1 MKSIVILG
9 GGEAGFYTA
18 LGLEREL
25 HGQART
31 TLVDIRSHMV
41 YQPFLAEVASGSI
54 EPRHIQVPFH
64 QHLRKTEIVCAK
76 VMGVSA
82 ADKMVHLEN
91 MDGDKWD
98 LPYDILVVTLGGVVK
113 TFPTPGITEHA
124 IGLKSVEEAVHIRN
138 KIITNF
144 NRVSSMYPD
153 NPNRKRLLTFVVV
166 GGGLSGIE
174 VFAEMHDLAQ
184 NLLQFYPNV
193 DESEL
198 EFHLIEAADRIMPEM
213 PRERSEW
220 VVQQMEERGTHVH
233 LNTRVESAIDGVVR
247 TSEGEAYETEVIVW
261 TAGQRA
267 NPVLQNSD
275 LPLDA
280 RGRLRCRTDL
290 RVEGDDGIV
299 KDVWGAGDACNV
311 PDLSGDGLP
320 DGSCAPTAQHAMRQ
334 AHILVRNIIA
344 DLNGRTL
351 LEYRHANAGMVAG
364 LGMGLGVFTDGS
376 KQRGVN
382 GFVAWMFHRAY
393 HGLAVPTVERK
404 VRVVSDWFR
413 AFVVGRDFTATSEFA
428 HPRALFQE
436 YATPVNPAKKPG
448 AKAKAASSAAEGDA
462 SDEEPAQVDLAS

>member
-18 LGLEREL
+18 LDLEREL

-64 QHLRKTEIVCAK
+64 QHLRKTEVVCAK
-76 VMGVSA
+76 VRGISA
-82 ADKMVHLEN
+82 AGHVVHLEN
-91 MDGDKWD
+91 MDGDRWG

-113 TFPTPGITEHA
+113 TFPTPGIAERA

-166 GGGLSGIE
+166 GGGFSGIE

-193 DESEL
+193 EESEL
-198 EFHLIEAADRIMPEM
+198 EFHLIEASDRIMPEM

-220 VVQQMEERGTHVH
+220 VVQQMETRGTHVH
-233 LNTRVESAIDGVVR
+233 LNARVVSAVDGVVR
-247 TSEGEAYETEVIVW
+247 TSDGGAYETEVIVW

-275 LPLDA
+275 LPLDS
-280 RGRLRCRTDL
+280 RGRLRCRADL
-290 RVEGDDGIV
+290 RVAGDSGIV
-299 KDVWGAGDACNV
+299 EDVWGAGDACNV
-311 PDLSGDGLP
+311 PDLSGGGLP
-320 DGSCAPTAQHAMRQ
+320 DGSCTPTAQHAMRQ
-334 AHILVRNIIA
+334 AHVLARNIIA
-344 DLNGRTL
+344 DLNGRRL
-351 LEYRHANAGMVAG
+351 LEYRHANAGMGAG
-364 LGMGLGVFTDGS
+364 LGIGLGVFTDGS
-376 KQRGVN
+376 KRRGIN
-382 GFVAWMFHRAY
+382 GFVAWMFHRGY

-413 AFVVGRDFTATSEFA
+413 AFVVGRDLTAMSEFA
-428 HPRALFQE
+428 HPRALFEE
-436 YATPVNPAKKPG
+436 YATPSAPEAESKLVG
-448 AKAKAASSAAEGDA
+448 RAS
-462 SDEEPAQVDLAS
+462 

>member
-18 LGLEREL
+18 LDLEREL

-31 TLVDIRSHMV
+31 TLVDVRSHMV

-64 QHLRKTEIVCAK
+64 QHLRKTEVVCAK
-76 VMGVSA
+76 VMGISA

-91 MDGDKWD
+91 MDGDRWD

-113 TFPTPGITEHA
+113 TFPTPGIAEHA

-166 GGGLSGIE
+166 GGGFSGIE

-198 EFHLIEAADRIMPEM
+198 EFHLVEAADRIMPEM

-220 VVQQMEERGTHVH
+220 VVQQMEARGTHVH
-233 LNTRVESAIDGVVR
+233 LNTRVVSAADGVVR
-247 TSEGEAYETEVIVW
+247 TSDGGAYETEVIVW

-275 LPLDA
+275 LPLDS
-280 RGRLRCRTDL
+280 RGRLRCRADL
-290 RVEGDDGIV
+290 RVAGDNGIV
-299 KDVWGAGDACNV
+299 EGVWGAGDACNV
-311 PDLSGDGLP
+311 PDLSGGGLP

-334 AHILVRNIIA
+334 AHVLARNIIA
-344 DLNGRTL
+344 DLNDRAL

-364 LGMGLGVFTDGS
+364 LGIGLGVFTDGS
-376 KQRGVN
+376 KQRGIN
-382 GFVAWMFHRAY
+382 GFVAWMFHRGY

-428 HPRALFQE
+428 HPRALFEE
-436 YATPVNPAKKPG
+436 YAVPSA
-448 AKAKAASSAAEGDA
+448 SAAETEPVGKA
-462 SDEEPAQVDLAS
+462 S